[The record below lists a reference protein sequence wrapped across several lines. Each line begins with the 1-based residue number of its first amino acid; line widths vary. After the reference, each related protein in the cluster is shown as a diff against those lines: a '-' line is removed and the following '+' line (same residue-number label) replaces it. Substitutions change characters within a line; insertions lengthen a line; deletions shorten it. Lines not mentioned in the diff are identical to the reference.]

1 MRRLIL
7 QHLDKRRTQTLSAV
21 LSVLLTVA
29 VVFALLL
36 VWSGVSGGIA
46 TSQARMGADIIAVP
60 EDVREM
66 VSDRDLL
73 FTGAPVAAYM
83 NESVVEEIRKIDG
96 VEKVTPQFYG
106 QTLNAGCCTTGKEQ
120 RIIGF
125 DPETDWIIR
134 PWMDRETG
142 KVMDPDEIIIGSAV
156 GGFESGS
163 GTVLGETF
171 RVAAV
176 LEPTDTG
183 LDNSLF
189 ASMETVRRLTRQTE
203 GYEHYW
209 EKYGDP
215 DELISAVMVKTGG
228 DNKGGVV
235 SSIEMEDGMA
245 AISSVD
251 VLDDIQQRMDLIF
264 RIMVGGS
271 VLFLMAMIFTIF
283 GRFWTMA
290 WDRKSELGLY
300 RALGASSRDLRNL
313 ILGEALIIMGTG
325 SICGLM
331 AGGGL
336 YCILMQMLTKYET
349 FPYEQASVGTVVIA
363 AAAILFC
370 AAIIGCLSVIR
381 PLGQIRRIDP
391 SLAMVKSDID

>member
-1 MRRLIL
+1 MGRLIL
-7 QHLDKRRTQTLSAV
+7 QHLDKRRTQTLSVV
-21 LSVLLTVA
+21 LSILLTVA
-29 VVFALLL
+29 AVFALLL

-60 EDVREM
+60 EDVRDM
-66 VSDRDLL
+66 ISDGELL

-83 NESVVEEIRKIDG
+83 DESELEEIGKING

-106 QTLNAGCCTTGKEQ
+106 QTLNSGCCTTGKEQ

-125 DPETDWIIR
+125 DPGTDWIIS

-142 KVMDPDEIIIGSAV
+142 KSMDPDEIIIGSAV

-163 GTVLGETF
+163 GKVLGETF
-171 RVAAV
+171 HVAAV

-189 ASMETVRRLTRQTE
+189 VTMETVRRLVRQTE

-215 DELISAVMVKTGG
+215 DELISAVMVKTAG
-228 DNKGGVV
+228 DNKGGVANR
-235 SSIEMEDGMA
+235 IEMKDHMA

-264 RIMVGGS
+264 WIMAGGS
-271 VLFLMAMIFTIF
+271 MLFLIAMIVTLF

-300 RALGASSRDLRNL
+300 RALGASKRDLRNL
-313 ILGEALIIMGTG
+313 IMGEALIITG
-325 SICGLM
+325 AGAICGMM

-336 YCILMQMLTKYET
+336 YVILMNTLVKYET
-349 FPYEQASVGTVVIA
+349 FPYDQPSAGTVVIA
-363 AAAILFC
+363 AMVVLLC
-370 AAIIGCLSVIR
+370 AAVVGCLSVIR
-381 PLGQIRRIDP
+381 PLRQIRKIDP
-391 SLAMVKSDID
+391 SLAIVKGDID